1 MSLRSRRDDVSAT
14 RGVWICCLIPVCL
27 FMATIFFAP
36 TLQFLSRSVL
46 DPSPGL
52 GHFRPLFTSPV
63 YLSVTL
69 ATARLSAFVT
79 LATVLLGY
87 PVAAFIAARPPRTA
101 NRLLLLVL
109 FPLWTSLLV
118 RSYAW
123 MVLLQR
129 TGIVNQVL
137 GDLGLIAAPL
147 PLVYNEL
154 GVVIG
159 MTHVLLPF
167 AVLPIYAGMRQVDP
181 ALLRAGRSLGAG
193 PLANFFRVFLPLTA
207 PGVAAGALLVFV
219 LAMGYFVIPAL
230 LGGRGAITIAML
242 IERQI
247 TMLLN
252 WGFGSALSVLLI
264 ASVLLVLGLA
274 TWLAGV
280 RLPEVGGR
288 SRPVATGGQVEDADE
303 KPLDG
308 TRWQGG
314 ARLEQPVAAPM
325 LRRRPGRARRRWLR
339 CAAGPAWLG
348 IAAGAV
354 YVFLLAPIALVVAMS
369 FSSSQYLRFPPPG
382 LSLQWFRAYFGSAEW
397 IDATLLSLEIAVVT
411 MIAGTVLGTLGA
423 IGLVRV
429 RHWST
434 RALYGVL
441 LSPMI
446 APQIITATA
455 CYALF
460 VKLRL
465 VGSVVAIAAAH
476 TVLATPFVIVTVSSA
491 LAQVDERLEW
501 AARGLGMGPLRAF
514 VSITAP
520 LIMPAIA
527 SGAVFAF
534 ITSFDEVVIALFL
547 TGTAHPTLPRKMWD
561 AVAMQLDP
569 TLAAVSTIMVAMSVL
584 VLLIGQASRVWF
596 DRYHTAAR
604 SDAV

>member
-1 MSLRSRRDDVSAT
+1 MSRRSGRDDVGAP
-14 RGVWICCLIPVCL
+14 RGVWICCLIPLCL
-27 FMATIFFAP
+27 FMVALFFAP

-52 GHFRPLFTSPV
+52 EHVRQLFTRPV
-63 YLSVTL
+63 YLAVTL
-69 ATARLSAFVT
+69 ATARISTFVT

-87 PVAAFIAARPPRTA
+87 PLAAFIAARQPRIA

-129 TGIVNQVL
+129 TGIVNQIL
-137 GDLGLIAAPL
+137 GDLGVIGAPL

-181 ALLRAGRSLGAG
+181 AVLRAARSLGAG
-193 PLANFFRVFLPLTA
+193 PLAIFFRVFLPLTA
-207 PGVAAGALLVFV
+207 HGVVAGALLVFV

-247 TMLLN
+247 TMLLD

-288 SRPVATGGQVEDADE
+288 ARSALKGSGVDEADQA
-303 KPLDG
+303 PLDG
-308 TRWQGG
+308 TRW
-314 ARLEQPVAAPM
+314 LEGPRVERSRAASM
-325 LRRRPGRARRRWLR
+325 LHRRPGRVRRCLR
-339 CAAGPAWLG
+339 ALGGPVWLG
-348 IAAGAV
+348 IAAGVV
-354 YVFLLAPIALVVAMS
+354 YLFLLAPIALVIAMS
-369 FSSSQYLRFPPPG
+369 FSSSKYLRFPPPG
-382 LSLQWFRAYFGSAEW
+382 LSLQWFRAFFGSAEW
-397 IDATLLSLEIAVVT
+397 IGATLLSLEIAVLT
-411 MIAGTVLGTLGA
+411 MAASTVLGALGA
-423 IGLVRV
+423 IGLLRV

-434 RALYGVL
+434 RVIYGAL

-446 APQIITATA
+446 VPQIITAVA

-465 VGSVVAIAAAH
+465 VGSVVALAAAH
-476 TVLATPFVIVTVSSA
+476 TVLATPFVIVTVSAA
-491 LAQVDERLEW
+491 LAQVDESLEW
-501 AARGLGMGPLRAF
+501 AARSLGMHPLRAF
-514 VSITAP
+514 VSVTAP
-520 LIMPAIA
+520 LITPAIA

-534 ITSFDEVVIALFL
+534 ITSFYEVVIALFL
-547 TGTAHPTLPRKMWD
+547 TSTAHPTLPRKMWD
-561 AVAMQLDP
+561 AVSMQIDP
-569 TLAAVSTIMVAMSVL
+569 TLAAVSTAMVAMSVL
-584 VLLIGQASRVWF
+584 VLLVGQASRAWL
-596 DRYHTAAR
+596 DRYQAAAR
-604 SDAV
+604 ADIA

>member
-1 MSLRSRRDDVSAT
+1 M
-14 RGVWICCLIPVCL
+14 
-27 FMATIFFAP
+27 
-36 TLQFLSRSVL
+36 
-46 DPSPGL
+46 
-52 GHFRPLFTSPV
+52 
-63 YLSVTL
+63 TL
-69 ATARLSAFVT
+69 ATARISAFVT

-137 GDLGLIAAPL
+137 GDLGLIGAPL

-181 ALLRAGRSLGAG
+181 ALLRAGQSLGAG

-274 TWLAGV
+274 AWLAGV
-280 RLPEVGGR
+280 RLPEIGGR

-325 LRRRPGRARRRWLR
+325 FRRPRGRARQWLR
-339 CAAGPAWLG
+339 ATGHAWLG

-369 FSSSQYLRFPPPG
+369 FSSSTYLRFPPPG

-411 MIAGTVLGTLGA
+411 MVAATGLGTLGA

-446 APQIITATA
+446 APQIITAIA

-501 AARGLGMGPLRAF
+501 AASGLGMGPLRAF

-561 AVAMQLDP
+561 AVAMQIDP
-569 TLAAVSTIMVAMSVL
+569 TLAAVSTVMVAMSVL